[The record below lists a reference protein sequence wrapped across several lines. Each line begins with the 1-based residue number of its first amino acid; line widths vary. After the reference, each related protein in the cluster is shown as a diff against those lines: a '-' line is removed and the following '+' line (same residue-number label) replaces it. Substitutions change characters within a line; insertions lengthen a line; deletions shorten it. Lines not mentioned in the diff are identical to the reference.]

1 MIVLNAL
8 FPIFGLLA
16 LGGLLKSLGLTNDKY
31 LKTSDRLVYF
41 IFFPIMLFWKVGG
54 APHGQG
60 DQFTFVAVT
69 LLVLVLMFAIS
80 TLVIR
85 FGPVSDFEAGSFSQ
99 SCYRF
104 NTYIGVAVILNS
116 LGEAGIGYFGIMIA
130 ITIPLVNVFAVATL
144 IWFSGFDNDL
154 KKRGKIFMKALIGNP
169 LIIGSLL
176 GAVYSRLV
184 GGFPEFIDN
193 TLQLMSMVTLPLALL
208 SIGGSLSFKG
218 IKKYLPLSLLG
229 ALLKLMIFPL
239 LGYCFYHFFHVDGAA
254 FKTGMIF
261 MCLPASTT
269 IYVLSS
275 QLNSDTELA
284 SASIVI
290 STLLSFISLSVVL
303 LLISG

>member
-8 FPIFGLLA
+8 FPIFGLLI
-16 LGGLLKSLGLTNDKY
+16 LGSLLKNFGLTSESY
-31 LKTSDRLVYF
+31 LKVSDKLVYF

-54 APHGQG
+54 APQGGG
-60 DQFTFVAVT
+60 DQVQFVAVT
-69 LLVLVLMFAIS
+69 LLALVSMFVLSA
-80 TLVIR
+80 LVIK
-85 FGPVSDFEAGSFSQ
+85 FGPVSSFEAGSFSQ

-116 LGEAGIGYFGIMIA
+116 LGEAGIAYFGILIA

-144 IWFSGFDNDL
+144 IWHSGYEGDVR
-154 KKRGKIFMKALIGNP
+154 KRGMIFIKALIGNP
-169 LIIGSLL
+169 LIIGSLA
-176 GAVYSRLV
+176 GAIYARLV

-208 SIGGSLSFKG
+208 SIGGALSFKG
-218 IKKYLPLSLLG
+218 IRKYLPLSLLG
-229 ALLKLMIFPL
+229 ACLKLAIFPS
-239 LGYCFYHFFHVDGAA
+239 LGFLFYYLFQIDGVA

-261 MCLPASTT
+261 FCLPASTT

-284 SASIVI
+284 SASIVV
-290 STLLSFISLSVVL
+290 STLLSFGSLSVAL
-303 LLISG
+303 LL

>member
-8 FPIFGLLA
+8 FPIFGLLI
-16 LGGLLKSLGLTNDKY
+16 LGSLLKKFELTSESY
-31 LKTSDRLVYF
+31 LKTSDKLVYF
-41 IFFPIMLFWKVGG
+41 IFFPIMLFYKVGG
-54 APHGQG
+54 APEGAG
-60 DQFTFVAVT
+60 DQLSFVAVT
-69 LLVLVLMFAIS
+69 LIALVSMFVLSA
-80 TLVIR
+80 LVIKL
-85 FGPVSDFEAGSFSQ
+85 GPVSAFEAGSFSQ

-116 LGEAGIGYFGIMIA
+116 LGEAGIAYFGILIA

-144 IWFSGFDNDL
+144 IWFSGYEGDVRT
-154 KKRGKIFMKALIGNP
+154 RGTIFIKALIGNP
-169 LIIGSLL
+169 LILGSLA
-176 GAVYSRLV
+176 GAIYARLV

-208 SIGGSLSFKG
+208 SIGGALSFKG

-229 ALLKLMIFPL
+229 ASLKLAIFPS
-239 LGYCFYHFFHVDGAA
+239 LGFLFYYLFQIDGVA

-261 MCLPASTT
+261 FCLPASTT

-284 SASIVI
+284 SASIVV
-290 STLLSFISLSVVL
+290 STLLSFGSLSVAL
-303 LLISG
+303 LL